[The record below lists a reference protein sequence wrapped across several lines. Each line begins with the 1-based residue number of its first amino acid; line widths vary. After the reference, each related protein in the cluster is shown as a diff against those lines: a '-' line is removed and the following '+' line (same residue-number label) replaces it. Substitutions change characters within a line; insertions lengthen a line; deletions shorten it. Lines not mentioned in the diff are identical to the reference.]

1 MDKIKQY
8 FQDKKDLAIFEV
20 SAMQKI
26 LLILVVIF
34 FIQGKSVN
42 GYFSVLFAGAF
53 AGSYH
58 QYKKDRQKE
67 DLIAMVSS
75 AVIVFSNLVLAII
88 G

>member
-1 MDKIKQY
+1 MDKVKEY
-8 FQDKKDLAIFEV
+8 FQIRKDLAIFEV

-26 LLILVVIF
+26 SLILIVIL
-34 FIQGKSVN
+34 FIQEKSVN

-58 QYKKDRQKE
+58 QYKKDRQKL
-67 DLIAMVSS
+67 DLVAMISS
-75 AVIVFSNLVLAII
+75 AVIVISNLVLAII

>member
-1 MDKIKQY
+1 MDKIKEY
-8 FQDKKDLAIFEV
+8 FQLKKDLAIFEV

-26 LLILVVIF
+26 LLILVVIL

-58 QYKKDRQKE
+58 QYKKDRQKL
-67 DLIAMVSS
+67 DLIAMISS
-75 AVIVFSNLVLAII
+75 AVIIISNFVLAIL